1 MATAPAFLAVDGGA
15 TKTAAVLVDEHGQV
29 LARASTGPSNLTR
42 IGIEAWS
49 EVIATVVSALWQQL
63 AQPFTLVRAW
73 IGTAGIH
80 GDEQVPEAH
89 AAVCKVL
96 GLDCKAVRVTSDAA
110 LLSAG
115 LRGTG
120 MAVIAGTGSVVH
132 GFVGTPQG
140 PRYVE
145 SAGGLGWILGD
156 EGSAFGVGRAALR
169 CVLSDEAPALRAAVL
184 AHYAVETRAALLNAV
199 YAPGIGPERVASLAP
214 VVFSLALDDSDAH
227 ARAVMQEQAAALA
240 DQIARVA
247 PALEASTWE
256 LVFGGSVVQ
265 QEAYRAE
272 VLDALRRGGHAV
284 TRVNVVV
291 DAAAS
296 AAQALRGQQYI

>member
-29 LARASTGPSNLTR
+29 LARASTGPSNLVR
-42 IGIEAWS
+42 IGVEAWS
-49 EVIATVVSALWQQL
+49 EVIATVVTALRQQL
-63 AQPFTLVRAW
+63 AQPFTLARAW

-80 GDEQVPEAH
+80 GDTQVPDAH
-89 AAVCKVL
+89 AAICKVL
-96 GLDCKAVRVTSDAA
+96 GLDSTAVRVTSDAA

-115 LRGTG
+115 LRGPG

-132 GFVGTPQG
+132 GFVDTPQG

-169 CVLSDEAPALRAAVL
+169 CVLSGEAPALCAAVL
-184 AHYAVETRAALLNAV
+184 SHYAVDTRAALLNAV
-199 YAPGIGPERVASLAP
+199 YAPGMGPERIASLAP
-214 VVFSLALDDSDAH
+214 VVFSLALDEGDAPAH
-227 ARAVMQEQAAALA
+227 AVMQEQAAALA

-247 PALEASTWE
+247 SALDAPTWE

-272 VLDALRRGGHAV
+272 VMDALRRGSHTV
-284 TRVNVVV
+284 TRVTVVT
-291 DAAAS
+291 DAAAW
-296 AAQALRGQQYI
+296 AAQALRGQAYR